1 MITWKKV
8 GTALLV
14 ASLIS
19 SVLAPAAMAASKKKV
34 GKIYLTIDSDIRTG
48 RDGGDVEVTATGD
61 NTGLYYVD
69 SWEVTNDDGDTWSSS
84 KPPQVDIILG
94 VEDEEEYY
102 FSNTSSS
109 NFKLTLG
116 SSSKY
121 RFDKIKFVNAKRKD
135 SNATLILT
143 VQLVFDKDADTS
155 AAAAPSNLQW
165 DSAHNGNGS
174 WNEVSSAK
182 YYQTQLIK
190 NGAAIGEI
198 KDIYNTSYDFREQ
211 ITAPGTYQFKVR
223 SVKSSNSAKSSWN
236 TSGSWTVSEA
246 DIAALGNTVSDNS
259 QPAAGTWQTAADGRW
274 WYSNADGSYPVS
286 SWQQINGQWYYFDA
300 EVDIILGVEDEEEYY
315 FSNTSSSNF
324 KLTLGSSSKY
334 RFDKIKFV
342 NAKRKDSNATLI
354 LTVQLVF
361 DKDADTSAA
370 AAPSNLQWDSAHNG
384 NGSWNEVSS
393 AKYYQTQ
400 LIKNGA
406 AIGEIKD
413 IYNTSYDFREQITA
427 PGTYQFK
434 VRSVKSSNS
443 AKSSWN
449 TSGSW
454 TVSEADI
461 AALGNTVSDNSQPAA
476 GTWQTA
482 ADGRWWYSNADGSYP
497 VSSWQQINGQWYYFD
512 AEGYM
517 ATGWIELDGKSYY
530 LDPST
535 GAMYANT
542 RTPDNF
548 WVDASGVWIPGM

>member
-182 YYQTQLIK
+182 YYQTQLI
-190 NGAAIGEI
+190 
-198 KDIYNTSYDFREQ
+198 
-211 ITAPGTYQFKVR
+211 
-223 SVKSSNSAKSSWN
+223 
-236 TSGSWTVSEA
+236 
-246 DIAALGNTVSDNS
+246 
-259 QPAAGTWQTAADGRW
+259 PAH
-274 WYSNADGSYPVS
+274 
-286 SWQQINGQWYYFDA
+286 GQ
-300 EVDIILGVEDEEEYY
+300 
-315 FSNTSSSNF
+315 
-324 KLTLGSSSKY
+324 
-334 RFDKIKFV
+334 
-342 NAKRKDSNATLI
+342 
-354 LTVQLVF
+354 
-361 DKDADTSAA
+361 
-370 AAPSNLQWDSAHNG
+370 
-384 NGSWNEVSS
+384 
-393 AKYYQTQ
+393 
-400 LIKNGA
+400 
-406 AIGEIKD
+406 
-413 IYNTSYDFREQITA
+413 
-427 PGTYQFK
+427 
-434 VRSVKSSNS
+434 
-443 AKSSWN
+443 
-449 TSGSW
+449 
-454 TVSEADI
+454 
-461 AALGNTVSDNSQPAA
+461 
-476 GTWQTA
+476 
-482 ADGRWWYSNADGSYP
+482 
-497 VSSWQQINGQWYYFD
+497 
-512 AEGYM
+512 
-517 ATGWIELDGKSYY
+517 
-530 LDPST
+530 
-535 GAMYANT
+535 
-542 RTPDNF
+542 
-548 WVDASGVWIPGM
+548 

>member
-61 NTGLYYVD
+61 NTSLYYVD

-198 KDIYNTSYDFREQ
+198 KDIYNTSYNFKDQ
-211 ITAPGTYQFKVR
+211 ITAPGSYQFKVR

-246 DIAALGNTVSDNS
+246 DIAALGNTVTDNS

-286 SWQQINGQWYYFDA
+286 SWQQI
-300 EVDIILGVEDEEEYY
+300 
-315 FSNTSSSNF
+315 
-324 KLTLGSSSKY
+324 
-334 RFDKIKFV
+334 
-342 NAKRKDSNATLI
+342 
-354 LTVQLVF
+354 
-361 DKDADTSAA
+361 
-370 AAPSNLQWDSAHNG
+370 
-384 NGSWNEVSS
+384 
-393 AKYYQTQ
+393 
-400 LIKNGA
+400 
-406 AIGEIKD
+406 
-413 IYNTSYDFREQITA
+413 
-427 PGTYQFK
+427 
-434 VRSVKSSNS
+434 
-443 AKSSWN
+443 
-449 TSGSW
+449 
-454 TVSEADI
+454 
-461 AALGNTVSDNSQPAA
+461 
-476 GTWQTA
+476 
-482 ADGRWWYSNADGSYP
+482 DGRWIDP
-497 VSSWQQINGQWYYFD
+497 LLKIL
-512 AEGYM
+512 
-517 ATGWIELDGKSYY
+517 IENGKS
-530 LDPST
+530 LECNT
-535 GAMYANT
+535 GGFKYGLGQPNPCRKILMRYRELGGEMITIGSDAHTPEYVGYAFDT
-542 RTPDNF
+542 CRELLSDCGYKYFTVYHGRKPEF
-548 WVDASGVWIPGM
+548 IPL

>member
-1 MITWKKV
+1 MITWKKA

-61 NTGLYYVD
+61 NTSLYYVD

-121 RFDKIKFVNAKRKD
+121 RFDKIKFVNAKRQD

-165 DSAHNGNGS
+165 DSAHNGNVS

-211 ITAPGTYQFKVR
+211 ITAPGTISQGPLRKVQQQRQEQLEHIRLMDSKRSRYRCPGQYCHGQFPAGGR
-223 SVKSSNSAKSSWN
+223 HLADSSGWPLVVQQC
-236 TSGSWTVSEA
+236 GRF
-246 DIAALGNTVSDNS
+246 LPGF
-259 QPAAGTWQTAADGRW
+259 QLAADRR
-274 WYSNADGSYPVS
+274 PVVL
-286 SWQQINGQWYYFDA
+286 F
-300 EVDIILGVEDEEEYY
+300 
-315 FSNTSSSNF
+315 
-324 KLTLGSSSKY
+324 
-334 RFDKIKFV
+334 
-342 NAKRKDSNATLI
+342 
-354 LTVQLVF
+354 
-361 DKDADTSAA
+361 
-370 AAPSNLQWDSAHNG
+370 
-384 NGSWNEVSS
+384 
-393 AKYYQTQ
+393 
-400 LIKNGA
+400 
-406 AIGEIKD
+406 
-413 IYNTSYDFREQITA
+413 
-427 PGTYQFK
+427 
-434 VRSVKSSNS
+434 
-443 AKSSWN
+443 
-449 TSGSW
+449 
-454 TVSEADI
+454 
-461 AALGNTVSDNSQPAA
+461 
-476 GTWQTA
+476 
-482 ADGRWWYSNADGSYP
+482 
-497 VSSWQQINGQWYYFD
+497 
-512 AEGYM
+512 
-517 ATGWIELDGKSYY
+517 
-530 LDPST
+530 
-535 GAMYANT
+535 
-542 RTPDNF
+542 
-548 WVDASGVWIPGM
+548 

>member
-211 ITAPGTYQFKVR
+211 ITAPAPISSR
-223 SVKSSNSAKSSWN
+223 S
-236 TSGSWTVSEA
+236 
-246 DIAALGNTVSDNS
+246 
-259 QPAAGTWQTAADGRW
+259 
-274 WYSNADGSYPVS
+274 
-286 SWQQINGQWYYFDA
+286 
-300 EVDIILGVEDEEEYY
+300 
-315 FSNTSSSNF
+315 
-324 KLTLGSSSKY
+324 
-334 RFDKIKFV
+334 
-342 NAKRKDSNATLI
+342 
-354 LTVQLVF
+354 
-361 DKDADTSAA
+361 
-370 AAPSNLQWDSAHNG
+370 AP
-384 NGSWNEVSS
+384 
-393 AKYYQTQ
+393 
-400 LIKNGA
+400 
-406 AIGEIKD
+406 
-413 IYNTSYDFREQITA
+413 
-427 PGTYQFK
+427 
-434 VRSVKSSNS
+434 
-443 AKSSWN
+443 
-449 TSGSW
+449 
-454 TVSEADI
+454 
-461 AALGNTVSDNSQPAA
+461 
-476 GTWQTA
+476 
-482 ADGRWWYSNADGSYP
+482 
-497 VSSWQQINGQWYYFD
+497 
-512 AEGYM
+512 
-517 ATGWIELDGKSYY
+517 
-530 LDPST
+530 
-535 GAMYANT
+535 
-542 RTPDNF
+542 
-548 WVDASGVWIPGM
+548 

>member
-1 MITWKKV
+1 MITWKKA

-61 NTGLYYVD
+61 NTSLYYVD

-198 KDIYNTSYDFREQ
+198 KDIYNTSYNFKDQ
-211 ITAPGTYQFKVR
+211 ITEPGSYQFKVR

-246 DIAALGNTVSDNS
+246 DIAALGNTVTDNS
-259 QPAAGTWQTAADGRW
+259 QPAAGTWQTAAGGTAMRTVPTRFPT
-274 WYSNADGSYPVS
+274 GSRS
-286 SWQQINGQWYYFDA
+286 TASG
-300 EVDIILGVEDEEEYY
+300 
-315 FSNTSSSNF
+315 T
-324 KLTLGSSSKY
+324 
-334 RFDKIKFV
+334 
-342 NAKRKDSNATLI
+342 I
-354 LTVQLVF
+354 LTRR
-361 DKDADTSAA
+361 
-370 AAPSNLQWDSAHNG
+370 
-384 NGSWNEVSS
+384 
-393 AKYYQTQ
+393 
-400 LIKNGA
+400 
-406 AIGEIKD
+406 D
-413 IYNTSYDFREQITA
+413 IWPQDGLNWMVRVITWSLPPEPCMPIHARLITA
-427 PGTYQFK
+427 
-434 VRSVKSSNS
+434 
-443 AKSSWN
+443 
-449 TSGSW
+449 GSM
-454 TVSEADI
+454 
-461 AALGNTVSDNSQPAA
+461 NPAY
-476 GTWQTA
+476 GFPEC
-482 ADGRWWYSNADGSYP
+482 S
-497 VSSWQQINGQWYYFD
+497 
-512 AEGYM
+512 
-517 ATGWIELDGKSYY
+517 
-530 LDPST
+530 
-535 GAMYANT
+535 
-542 RTPDNF
+542 
-548 WVDASGVWIPGM
+548 

>member
-121 RFDKIKFVNAKRKD
+121 RFDKIKFVNAKRQD

-143 VQLVFDKDADTS
+143 VQLVFEKDADTS

-165 DSAHNGNGS
+165 DSAHNGN
-174 WNEVSSAK
+174 V
-182 YYQTQLIK
+182 
-190 NGAAIGEI
+190 
-198 KDIYNTSYDFREQ
+198 
-211 ITAPGTYQFKVR
+211 
-223 SVKSSNSAKSSWN
+223 
-236 TSGSWTVSEA
+236 
-246 DIAALGNTVSDNS
+246 
-259 QPAAGTWQTAADGRW
+259 
-274 WYSNADGSYPVS
+274 
-286 SWQQINGQWYYFDA
+286 
-300 EVDIILGVEDEEEYY
+300 
-315 FSNTSSSNF
+315 
-324 KLTLGSSSKY
+324 
-334 RFDKIKFV
+334 
-342 NAKRKDSNATLI
+342 
-354 LTVQLVF
+354 
-361 DKDADTSAA
+361 
-370 AAPSNLQWDSAHNG
+370 
-384 NGSWNEVSS
+384 SWNEVSS

-517 ATGWIELDGKSYY
+517 ATGWIELDGKAITWI
-530 LDPST
+530 LPPEPCMPIHVHLIT
-535 GAMYANT
+535 
-542 RTPDNF
+542 
-548 WVDASGVWIPGM
+548 SGLMRPAYGFPECSWIPGMYLTGYLQAKDTYHLEKVHLSDKLYKQGAGTLKQRCLLLINLLNVCIP

>member
-121 RFDKIKFVNAKRKD
+121 RFDKIKFVNAKRQD

-143 VQLVFDKDADTS
+143 VQLVFEKDADTS

-165 DSAHNGNGS
+165 DSAHNGNVS

-286 SWQQINGQWYYFDA
+286 S
-300 EVDIILGVEDEEEYY
+300 
-315 FSNTSSSNF
+315 
-324 KLTLGSSSKY
+324 
-334 RFDKIKFV
+334 
-342 NAKRKDSNATLI
+342 
-354 LTVQLVF
+354 
-361 DKDADTSAA
+361 
-370 AAPSNLQWDSAHNG
+370 
-384 NGSWNEVSS
+384 
-393 AKYYQTQ
+393 
-400 LIKNGA
+400 
-406 AIGEIKD
+406 
-413 IYNTSYDFREQITA
+413 
-427 PGTYQFK
+427 
-434 VRSVKSSNS
+434 
-443 AKSSWN
+443 
-449 TSGSW
+449 
-454 TVSEADI
+454 
-461 AALGNTVSDNSQPAA
+461 
-476 GTWQTA
+476 
-482 ADGRWWYSNADGSYP
+482 
-497 VSSWQQINGQWYYFD
+497 
-512 AEGYM
+512 
-517 ATGWIELDGKSYY
+517 
-530 LDPST
+530 
-535 GAMYANT
+535 
-542 RTPDNF
+542 
-548 WVDASGVWIPGM
+548 

>member
-121 RFDKIKFVNAKRKD
+121 RFDKIKFVNAKRQD

-236 TSGSWTVSEA
+236 TSGSWAILSRT
-246 DIAALGNTVSDNS
+246 IPS
-259 QPAAGTWQTAADGRW
+259 QRQAPGRQQRTAAGGTAMQTAPIRFPA
-274 WYSNADGSYPVS
+274 GSR
-286 SWQQINGQWYYFDA
+286 
-300 EVDIILGVEDEEEYY
+300 
-315 FSNTSSSNF
+315 
-324 KLTLGSSSKY
+324 LTASG
-334 RFDKIKFV
+334 
-342 NAKRKDSNATLI
+342 TI
-354 LTVQLVF
+354 LTQRDIWPQDGLNWTVRAITWILPPEPCMPIHV
-361 DKDADTSAA
+361 
-370 AAPSNLQWDSAHNG
+370 H
-384 NGSWNEVSS
+384 
-393 AKYYQTQ
+393 
-400 LIKNGA
+400 LI
-406 AIGEIKD
+406 
-413 IYNTSYDFREQITA
+413 
-427 PGTYQFK
+427 
-434 VRSVKSSNS
+434 
-443 AKSSWN
+443 
-449 TSGSW
+449 TSG
-454 TVSEADI
+454 
-461 AALGNTVSDNSQPAA
+461 LMRPAY
-476 GTWQTA
+476 GFPEC
-482 ADGRWWYSNADGSYP
+482 S
-497 VSSWQQINGQWYYFD
+497 
-512 AEGYM
+512 
-517 ATGWIELDGKSYY
+517 
-530 LDPST
+530 
-535 GAMYANT
+535 
-542 RTPDNF
+542 
-548 WVDASGVWIPGM
+548 WIPGMYLTGYLQAKDTYHLEKVHLSDKLYKQGAGTLKQRCLLLINLLNVCIP

>member
-1 MITWKKV
+1 MITWKKA

-61 NTGLYYVD
+61 NTSLYYVD

-198 KDIYNTSYDFREQ
+198 KDIYNTSYNFKDQ
-211 ITAPGTYQFKVR
+211 ITEPGSYQFKVR

-246 DIAALGNTVSDNS
+246 DIAALGNTVTDNS

-286 SWQQINGQWYYFDA
+286 SWQQI
-300 EVDIILGVEDEEEYY
+300 
-315 FSNTSSSNF
+315 
-324 KLTLGSSSKY
+324 
-334 RFDKIKFV
+334 
-342 NAKRKDSNATLI
+342 
-354 LTVQLVF
+354 
-361 DKDADTSAA
+361 
-370 AAPSNLQWDSAHNG
+370 
-384 NGSWNEVSS
+384 
-393 AKYYQTQ
+393 
-400 LIKNGA
+400 
-406 AIGEIKD
+406 
-413 IYNTSYDFREQITA
+413 
-427 PGTYQFK
+427 
-434 VRSVKSSNS
+434 
-443 AKSSWN
+443 
-449 TSGSW
+449 
-454 TVSEADI
+454 
-461 AALGNTVSDNSQPAA
+461 
-476 GTWQTA
+476 
-482 ADGRWWYSNADGSYP
+482 DGRWIDP
-497 VSSWQQINGQWYYFD
+497 LLKIL
-512 AEGYM
+512 
-517 ATGWIELDGKSYY
+517 IENGKS
-530 LDPST
+530 LECNT
-535 GAMYANT
+535 GGFKYGLGQPNPCRKILMRYRELGGEMITIGSDAHTPEYVGYAFDT
-542 RTPDNF
+542 CRELLSDCGYKYFTVYHGRKPEF
-548 WVDASGVWIPGM
+548 IPL

>member
-121 RFDKIKFVNAKRKD
+121 RFDKIKFVNAKRQD

-143 VQLVFDKDADTS
+143 VQLVFEKDADTS

-165 DSAHNGNGS
+165 DSAHNGN
-174 WNEVSSAK
+174 V
-182 YYQTQLIK
+182 
-190 NGAAIGEI
+190 
-198 KDIYNTSYDFREQ
+198 
-211 ITAPGTYQFKVR
+211 
-223 SVKSSNSAKSSWN
+223 
-236 TSGSWTVSEA
+236 
-246 DIAALGNTVSDNS
+246 
-259 QPAAGTWQTAADGRW
+259 
-274 WYSNADGSYPVS
+274 
-286 SWQQINGQWYYFDA
+286 
-300 EVDIILGVEDEEEYY
+300 
-315 FSNTSSSNF
+315 
-324 KLTLGSSSKY
+324 
-334 RFDKIKFV
+334 
-342 NAKRKDSNATLI
+342 
-354 LTVQLVF
+354 
-361 DKDADTSAA
+361 
-370 AAPSNLQWDSAHNG
+370 
-384 NGSWNEVSS
+384 SWNEVSS

-548 WVDASGVWIPGM
+548 WVDASGVWIPGMYLTGYLQAKDTYHLEKVHLSDKLYKQGAGTLKQRCLLLINLLNVCIP

>member
-121 RFDKIKFVNAKRKD
+121 RFDKIKFVNAKRQD

-143 VQLVFDKDADTS
+143 VQLVFEKDADTS

-165 DSAHNGNGS
+165 DSAHNGNVS

-198 KDIYNTSYDFREQ
+198 KDIYNTSYD
-211 ITAPGTYQFKVR
+211 
-223 SVKSSNSAKSSWN
+223 
-236 TSGSWTVSEA
+236 
-246 DIAALGNTVSDNS
+246 
-259 QPAAGTWQTAADGRW
+259 
-274 WYSNADGSYPVS
+274 
-286 SWQQINGQWYYFDA
+286 
-300 EVDIILGVEDEEEYY
+300 
-315 FSNTSSSNF
+315 
-324 KLTLGSSSKY
+324 
-334 RFDKIKFV
+334 
-342 NAKRKDSNATLI
+342 
-354 LTVQLVF
+354 
-361 DKDADTSAA
+361 
-370 AAPSNLQWDSAHNG
+370 
-384 NGSWNEVSS
+384 
-393 AKYYQTQ
+393 
-400 LIKNGA
+400 
-406 AIGEIKD
+406 
-413 IYNTSYDFREQITA
+413 
-427 PGTYQFK
+427 
-434 VRSVKSSNS
+434 
-443 AKSSWN
+443 
-449 TSGSW
+449 
-454 TVSEADI
+454 
-461 AALGNTVSDNSQPAA
+461 
-476 GTWQTA
+476 
-482 ADGRWWYSNADGSYP
+482 
-497 VSSWQQINGQWYYFD
+497 
-512 AEGYM
+512 
-517 ATGWIELDGKSYY
+517 
-530 LDPST
+530 
-535 GAMYANT
+535 
-542 RTPDNF
+542 
-548 WVDASGVWIPGM
+548 